1 MIYVTGD
8 MHGDYKIFRQPVFK
22 KNLKKNDTLLI
33 CGDFGFVWNGDHSEK
48 ATLDKLSKKP
58 YTICFV
64 DGTHENFDL
73 LARYPVVDFAGS
85 KAQRIRSNIYH
96 LMRGEIY
103 EIEGEKIFTM
113 GGGESPDIDIR
124 FENDTW
130 SKAEIPNSEELLKGV
145 ESLER
150 VNFEVDFII
159 THEPPQKIKAFLNL
173 KDKENVRFTGLN
185 SYFEEINSTCRFTRW
200 YFGSIHED
208 KHISPSHVAVYR
220 NLLKLETGEVVKK

>member
-8 MHGDYKIFRQPVFK
+8 MHGDYKIFKQPLFTR
-22 KNLKKNDTLLI
+22 NLKKGDTLLI
-33 CGDFGFVWNGDHSEK
+33 CGDFGFIWTGDYTEK
-48 ATLDKLSKKP
+48 ATLDKLAKKP

-73 LARYPVVDFAGS
+73 LARYPVAEFAGG
-85 KAQRIRSNIYH
+85 KVHQVRPNVFH
-96 LMRGEIY
+96 LLRGEIF
-103 EIEGEKIFTM
+103 EIEGERIFAM

-130 SKAEIPNSEELLKGV
+130 SKAEIPNAVELKRGV
-145 ESLER
+145 ANLEKA
-150 VNFEVDFII
+150 NFDVDYII

-173 KDKENVRFTGLN
+173 KDKESVRFTGLN
-185 SYFEEINSTCRFTRW
+185 SYFEEINGACRFTRW

-208 KHISPSHVAVYR
+208 KQVSPSHVAVYR
-220 NLLKLETGEVVKK
+220 HLIRLTTGEVVTK

>member
-1 MIYVTGD
+1 MVYVTGD
-8 MHGDYKIFRQPVFK
+8 MHGDYKIFKQPLFVKNIK
-22 KNLKKNDTLLI
+22 KGDTLII
-33 CGDFGFVWNGDHSEK
+33 CGDFGFIWNGDKSER
-48 ATLDKLSKKP
+48 AILDKLSKKP

-73 LARYPVVDFAGS
+73 LSKYPVIQFFGGTAH
-85 KAQRIRSNIYH
+85 RIRNNIYH
-96 LMRGEIY
+96 LMRGQIF

-130 SKAEIPNSEELLKGV
+130 SKAEIPSADELKDGV
-145 ESLER
+145 KNLER
-150 VNFEVDFII
+150 ERFEIDYII

-185 SYFEEINSTCRFTRW
+185 AYFEQVNGSCRFTRW

-208 KHISPSHVAVYR
+208 KQVSPSHVAVYR
-220 NLLKLETGEVVKK
+220 NLLNLQTGEKVK

>member
-8 MHGDYKIFRQPVFK
+8 MHGDYKIFRQPLFT
-22 KNLKKNDTLLI
+22 KNLKKNDTLII
-33 CGDFGFVWNGDHSEK
+33 CGDFGFIWNGDKNEK
-48 ATLDKLSKKP
+48 NILDKLAKKN

-73 LARYPVVDFAGS
+73 LARYPIVGFSGG
-85 KAQRIRSNIYH
+85 KAHKIRENIYH
-96 LMRGEIY
+96 LMRGQIF
-103 EIEGEKIFTM
+103 EIEGERIFTM

-124 FENDTW
+124 FDNDTW
-130 SKAEIPNSEELLKGV
+130 SKAEIPAADELKEGV
-145 ESLER
+145 KNLE
-150 VNFEVDFII
+150 NEKFSVDFII

-185 SYFEEINSTCRFTRW
+185 AYFEEINSNCDFTRW

-208 KHISPSHVAVYR
+208 KQISPSHIAVYR
-220 NLLKLETGEVVKK
+220 NLLKLITGEKVK